1 MSRAVDVA
9 REERDQAKRELEYQ
23 TAEAVR
29 LSGLL
34 FEALAKLEQVPHG

>member
-9 REERDQAKRELEYQ
+9 REERDQAKRELEYHA
-23 TAEAVR
+23 AEAVR

-34 FEALAKLEQVPHG
+34 FEALGELEQVRDG